1 VISFSQHERVLVLFE
16 TVILL
21 VIAAV
26 VVSTPAAGGYEIS
39 VYNGYPLYFIVLL
52 FLSYLIGFR
61 FVIVDAV
68 STRSGR
74 WVLGI
79 DIAFSTTV
87 VFLSLP
93 AIRGY
98 HLFLTG
104 DAMFHVGKIKNILR
118 TGHVPGDL
126 IYPALHTLVAIL
138 TEVIDHSA
146 YSVLY
151 AMGFLFTS
159 VSAGLVYLFSRGLD
173 DLRSQLPVFAF
184 LLIAVLPGSINTSPY
199 SLSSSF
205 VILIIYLVLRSGQ
218 HTRYAYKVMAAI
230 VMVALIFMHILT
242 QIYSIVAV
250 GLLLFC
256 AYSYPSLSSDDP
268 IGRGPRKLGYIIIG
282 SAITAYLWL
291 PEEIGFKLAS
301 TAIILSPY
309 ASKPS
314 EGRLAESD
322 SRSVTEFS
330 PLLPDFLEGTRMGQ
344 YLSVLVQNTPDFVD
358 IARIFVF
365 QYGTI
370 FLISL
375 GVGIVFIYSIYKSD
389 RLPYFRAFFTV
400 YLVAMVLSTV
410 GLVVNEW
417 STVLRRI
424 RGLGGTF
431 GVVIIAVG
439 IAYNYKNTN
448 LQRKAIAIILV
459 MLMFSTFSISFVSTY
474 GSPIQSES
482 SFQRTEMDMTGGDW
496 VFNNSANETEI
507 QEWGFSMRRYSQ
519 FRTGGTRLS
528 GSAPPDHFGYDTR
541 EYYASEYNKSVYL
554 ITTRKGRLTYPK
566 LYSNYRDRWRYS
578 PSDFSRLQRDPT
590 IQSVYTNGE
599 FKTYYHGK

>member
-1 VISFSQHERVLVLFE
+1 MISFSQHERVLVLFE

-21 VIAAV
+21 VIAGV
-26 VVSTPAAGGYEIS
+26 VVSTPVADGYEIS
-39 VYNGYPLYFIVLL
+39 VYNGYPPYFIVLL
-52 FLSYLIGFR
+52 FLSYLVGFG
-61 FVIVDAV
+61 FVIVDALSV
-68 STRSGR
+68 KSGR

-79 DIAFSTTV
+79 GIVFSTTV
-87 VFLSLP
+87 VLLSLP

-98 HLFLTG
+98 HLFLTA
-104 DAMFHVGKIKNILR
+104 DAMFHAGQINNILK
-118 TGHVPGDL
+118 TGDVPGEL
-126 IYPALHTLVAIL
+126 IYPALHILVAVL
-138 TEVIDHSA
+138 TETIDHSV

-159 VSAGLVYLFSRGLD
+159 VSVGFVYLFSRGLD
-173 DLRSQLPVFAF
+173 DLKSQLPVFAF
-184 LLIAVLPGSINTSPY
+184 LLITVLPGSINTSPY
-199 SLSSSF
+199 SLSLSF
-205 VILIIYLVLRSGQ
+205 ITLIIYLALRNGQ
-218 HTRYAYKVMAAI
+218 HPRYAYKIIAA
-230 VMVALIFMHILT
+230 VVLVALIFMHILT
-242 QIYSIVAV
+242 QLYSIIAV
-250 GLLLFC
+250 GLLLLC
-256 AYSYPSLSSDDP
+256 AYSYSSLSSDDP
-268 IGRGPRKLGYIIIG
+268 IGRGPRKLGYIIVG

-291 PEEIGFKLAS
+291 SEEIGFKLAS

-309 ASKPS
+309 GSRPS
-314 EGRLAESD
+314 QGRLAESE

-330 PLLPDFLEGTRMGQ
+330 PLLPDFLEGTRVGQ
-344 YLSVLVQNTPDFVD
+344 YLSVLVQNTPDLMD

-375 GVGIVFIYSIYKSD
+375 GVGIVLIYSTYKSD
-389 RLPYFRAFFTV
+389 RLPYFRAFFTIYV
-400 YLVAMVLSTV
+400 IAMVLSTV
-410 GLVVNEW
+410 GMVVNEW

-424 RGLGGTF
+424 RGLGRTF

-448 LQRKAIAIILV
+448 LQRKAIAIILI

-482 SFQRTEMDMTGGDW
+482 NFQRTEMDMTGGDW
-496 VFNNSANETEI
+496 VFSHSADKTEI

-519 FRTGGTRLS
+519 FRTGGTPLS

-541 EYYASEYNKSVYL
+541 KYYASEYNKSVYL

-566 LYSNYRDRWRYS
+566 LYPNYRDRWRYY
-578 PSDFSRLQRDPT
+578 PRDFSRLQRDST